1 MCYVACYVVGKVG
14 RFVNSLV
21 LDLRKV
27 MEPFTAQKLKV
38 SNSVLN
44 TLIEQSGV
52 IYVSFT
58 SLALLQ
64 SLVVCVVIVQIL
76 KNNVLRDFIHVA
88 GPYGVT
94 HFLLLSRSEMSANLV
109 CYSGITSLLLQC
121 SL

>member
-21 LDLRKV
+21 LDFRKV

-38 SNSVLN
+38 SNSVFN

-52 IYVSFT
+52 IYT

-76 KNNVLRDFIHVA
+76 KNNVLRDFINVA